1 MLTRLKV
8 SGFKNLVDVDVR
20 FGPFT
25 CVAGVNGVG
34 KSNLLDAI
42 TFLSYLANDQLVAA
56 AMSVRDERS
65 RVGDIASIFH
75 RHGDFQSDLMSF
87 ESYMVIPKE
96 GKDDLG
102 QDAHATTT
110 FVKYSLK
117 LRLRKDYAT
126 TLKGQPIE
134 ILFEELVHVKANEYK
149 KELGF
154 KASPSWSKGVLTG
167 RRFAP
172 YYISTIEEEGEP
184 RIVLH
189 QDKGSGGRTRR
200 LSAKNLPRTVLSSA
214 NAAENPTAT
223 LVRQEMMSWRLLQL
237 EPSALRS
244 PDTFNAP
251 SQMGSD
257 GSHLPATLYGLAHQP
272 ENTSWPKGELGVYQA
287 AANRL
292 ADLLDDVR
300 CIRVDRDDKRDL
312 LTLQVAGK
320 DGTYHSARSL
330 SDGTLRFLALTV
342 LALNPKSQ
350 GVICMEEPENGIH
363 PARIPAIL
371 RLLQDIAVDPMES
384 SSSDNPLRQVI
395 INTHSP
401 AVVAQVPEHTLL
413 VAESVAVLRPG
424 QPTFEKVVFKAIKD
438 TWRAR
443 AGTAVVAFGRLL
455 AYLNPVPKIDPL
467 PKSEGGIEKY
477 TRRVI
482 DNPDIQLNLFGN
494 VHD

>member
-1 MLTRLKV
+1 
-8 SGFKNLVDVDVR
+8 
-20 FGPFT
+20 
-25 CVAGVNGVG
+25 
-34 KSNLLDAI
+34 
-42 TFLSYLANDQLVAA
+42 
-56 AMSVRDERS
+56 MSVRDERS

-75 RHGDFQSDLMSF
+75 RHGDFQSDTMSF
-87 ESYMVIPKE
+87 EAYMVIPKE

-110 FVKYSLK
+110 FVRYFLK
-117 LRLRKDYAT
+117 LRLRKDYAA
-126 TLKGQPIE
+126 TLIGQPIE
-134 ILFEELVHVKANEYK
+134 ILCEELVHIKANEYK

-154 KASPSWSKGVLTG
+154 KASPAWIKSVLTG
-167 RRFAP
+167 KRFAP
-172 YYISTIEEEGEP
+172 YYISTSEVEGEP
-184 RIVLH
+184 RISLH

-200 LSAKNLPRTVLSSA
+200 LSARNLPRTVLSSA

-251 SQMGSD
+251 VQMGSD

-272 ENTSWPKGELGVYQA
+272 EQNSWPKDEVGVYQA

-292 ADLLDDVR
+292 SDLLDDVR
-300 CIRVDRDDKRDL
+300 SIRVDRDDKRDL

-342 LALNPKSQ
+342 LVLNSRSQ

-371 RLLQDIAVDPMES
+371 RLLQDIAVDPTEPNS
-384 SSSDNPLRQVI
+384 DDNPLRQVI

-413 VAESVAVLRPG
+413 VAESVTVMQHGSP
-424 QPTFEKVVFKAIKD
+424 PFEKVAFRSIRD
-438 TWRAR
+438 TWRSKT
-443 AGTAVVAFGRLL
+443 GTEVVAFGKLL
-455 AYLNPVPKIDPL
+455 AYLNPVPNVDQG
-467 PKSEGGIEKY
+467 SESEMSIEKY
-477 TRRVI
+477 SRRVI
-482 DNPDIQLNLFGN
+482 DNPDIQGNLFGSGA
-494 VHD
+494 

>member
-25 CVAGVNGVG
+25 CIAGVNGVG

-42 TFLSYLANDQLVAA
+42 KFLSYLANEQLVAA

-75 RHGDFQSDLMSF
+75 RHGEVQDDTMSF
-87 ESYMVIPKE
+87 EAYMVIPKN

-102 QDAHATTT
+102 QDAEATTT
-110 FVKYSLK
+110 FVRYSLR
-117 LRLRKDYAT
+117 LRLRKDYAA
-126 TLKGQPIE
+126 TLIGQPIE
-134 ILFEELVHVKANEYK
+134 ILSEELVHIKANEYK

-154 KASPSWSKGVLTG
+154 KASSGWSKSVLTG

-172 YYISTIEEEGEP
+172 YYISTIDADDGP
-184 RIVLH
+184 KISLH
-189 QDKGSGGRTRR
+189 QDQGSGGRTRR
-200 LSAKNLPRTVLSSA
+200 LAAKNLPRTVLSSA

-244 PDTFNAP
+244 PDTFNSP
-251 SQMGSD
+251 VQMGSD
-257 GSHLPATLYGLAHQP
+257 GSHLPATLYNLAHQP
-272 ENTSWPKGELGVYQA
+272 EQSSWPKGELGVYQA

-292 ADLLDDVR
+292 SELLDDVR
-300 CIRVDRDDKRDL
+300 SIRVDRDDKRDL

-342 LALNPKSQ
+342 LVLNSRSQ

-371 RLLQDIAVDPMES
+371 RLLQDIAVDPTEPNS
-384 SSSDNPLRQVI
+384 EDNPLRQVI

-413 VAESVAVLRPG
+413 VAESVTVMQRGLSPY
-424 QPTFEKVVFKAIKD
+424 EKVAFKAIKD
-438 TWRAR
+438 TWRAKC
-443 AGTAVVAFGRLL
+443 GTEVVAFGKLL
-455 AYLNPVPKIDPL
+455 AYLNPIPKLDRA
-467 PKSEGGIEKY
+467 SESELSIEKHGW
-477 TRRVI
+477 RVI
-482 DNPDIQLNLFGN
+482 DNPDIQGNLFGSGA
-494 VHD
+494 